1 MPLIYLEHPRHGQKI
16 ATMEA
21 EAEYDEQNGWQRYTP
36 GKPDEPGDD
45 VVVPMNHM
53 LGRRRRKEPEHV
65 DDSR

>member
-1 MPLIYLEHPRHGQKI
+1 
-16 ATMEA
+16 MEA

-65 DDSR
+65 HDSR

>member
-21 EAEYDEQNGWQRYTP
+21 EAEYDEQNGWRRYTP
-36 GKPDEPGDD
+36 DEPDEPGNDAA
-45 VVVPMNHM
+45 PMNHM

-65 DDSR
+65 HDSR